1 MNFLDKIK
9 TDMYDAMK
17 SSDKDKA
24 GTLRTLLAKLKDRQ
38 INNRK
43 DLTEKD
49 CISVIKTLV
58 KQREEAADMYEKA
71 GRESLAQKEKY
82 AAKVNS
88 INFKFPLRSYRRG
101 FFQGNT
107 DTISA
112 VRENIKTLLLTLKG
126 ERVNDANLGTNIPVL
141 QGQLFEPITREE
153 TFENIR
159 LEIETAIATTAASIK
174 PIICRNCDNVHGAWT
189 VS

>member
-9 TDMYDAMK
+9 THMYDAMK
-17 SSDKDKA
+17 SGDKDKA

-43 DLTEKD
+43 DLTERD

-82 AAKVNS
+82 EFDVLNSYLPETMSEAETRNLVKSVISETNANGLMDMGKVM
-88 INFKFPLRSYRRG
+88 PLVMQKG
-101 FFQGNT
+101 GDAIDGKIANQ
-107 DTISA
+107 IL
-112 VRENIKTLLLTLKG
+112 RELL
-126 ERVNDANLGTNIPVL
+126 E
-141 QGQLFEPITREE
+141 
-153 TFENIR
+153 
-159 LEIETAIATTAASIK
+159 
-174 PIICRNCDNVHGAWT
+174 
-189 VS
+189 

>member
-17 SSDKDKA
+17 SGDKDKA

-43 DLTEKD
+43 DLTERD

-82 AAKVNS
+82 EFDVLSSYLPETMSEAETRNLVKSVISETNANGLMDMGKVM
-88 INFKFPLRSYRRG
+88 PLVMQKG
-101 FFQGNT
+101 GDAIDGKIANQ
-107 DTISA
+107 IL
-112 VRENIKTLLLTLKG
+112 RELL
-126 ERVNDANLGTNIPVL
+126 E
-141 QGQLFEPITREE
+141 
-153 TFENIR
+153 
-159 LEIETAIATTAASIK
+159 
-174 PIICRNCDNVHGAWT
+174 
-189 VS
+189 

>member
-1 MNFLDKIK
+1 MNFVDTIK

-17 SSDKDKA
+17 SGDKDKA

-43 DLTEKD
+43 DLTERD

-82 AAKVNS
+82 EFDVLNSYLPETMSEVETRNLVESVISKTNANGLMDIGKVMPLVMQKGGDS
-88 INFKFPLRSYRRG
+88 IDGKMANQILR
-101 FFQGNT
+101 
-107 DTISA
+107 
-112 VRENIKTLLLTLKG
+112 ELL
-126 ERVNDANLGTNIPVL
+126 E
-141 QGQLFEPITREE
+141 
-153 TFENIR
+153 
-159 LEIETAIATTAASIK
+159 
-174 PIICRNCDNVHGAWT
+174 
-189 VS
+189 